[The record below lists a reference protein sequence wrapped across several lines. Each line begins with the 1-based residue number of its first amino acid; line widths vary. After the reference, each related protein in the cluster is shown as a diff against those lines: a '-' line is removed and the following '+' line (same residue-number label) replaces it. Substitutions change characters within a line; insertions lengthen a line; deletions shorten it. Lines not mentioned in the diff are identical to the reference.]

1 MMASEAH
8 QDVLDEA
15 IAWHLRMQNATGED
29 WDAFVAWLEED
40 PARSDAYDRVEAGH
54 AEMTAEAFPPAPAP
68 APLPVAANDEAPRR
82 RRLWPWASGFAAI
95 AAILLVAF
103 VTLPMLRGPDRYEIA
118 TRPGEQRNVVIA
130 DGSAAMLNGGT
141 RLILDRNDPRYAELA
156 SGEATFTVRHDD
168 AHPFTIVSGDHRVQD
183 VGTVF
188 NLISDHGDFSVEVI
202 DGAVLYNPEREAVSL
217 TAGQTLSASGTN
229 RPVVARA
236 DPQAMAGWRR
246 GELSYAGAPLRRV
259 ASDVS
264 RTLGVPVSAGS
275 GVSALPFTGSIR
287 IQRDPATTIGD
298 LASSVGLQAR
308 RVDNGW
314 IIEPQRR
321 APR

>member
-8 QDVLDEA
+8 HDVLDEA
-15 IAWHLRMQNATGED
+15 IAWHLRMQTAKDED
-29 WDAFVAWLEED
+29 WDAFVAWLEAD

-54 AEMTAEAFPPAPAP
+54 AGMAAEAFPPAS
-68 APLPVAANDEAPRR
+68 APLPVAANDEAPARR
-82 RRLWPWASGFAAI
+82 RFWPWASGFAAI

-103 VTLPMLRGPDRYEIA
+103 VSLPMLRGPDRYEID
-118 TRPGEQRNVVIA
+118 TRPGEQRNVTIA
-130 DGSAAMLNGGT
+130 DGSSALLNGGT

-156 SGEATFTVRHDD
+156 SGEATFTVRHDE

-202 DGAVLYNPEREAVSL
+202 DGAVLYNPDREAVSL

-229 RPVVARA
+229 RPVVARS

-246 GELSYAGAPLRRV
+246 GRLSYAGAPMRRV
-259 ASDVS
+259 VSDVS
-264 RTLGVPVSAGS
+264 RSLGVQVSVNGS
-275 GVSALPFTGSIR
+275 ASSLPFTGSIR
-287 IQRDPATTIGD
+287 IQRDPTATIGD
-298 LASSVGLQAR
+298 LASSVGLRAR
-308 RVDNGW
+308 RTGTGW
-314 IIEPQRR
+314 TIEP
-321 APR
+321 